1 MQVKKKKNQSTK
13 MDLANSGLVTF
24 FFCFFFLSLNTGERR
39 NELSVNLS
47 PRLILLLEK
56 KKKKKTQFI
65 YPLLFFTDIEL
76 CPKIKRNCS
85 IFKTCK
91 FKDDF

>member
-1 MQVKKKKNQSTK
+1 

-56 KKKKKTQFI
+56 KKKKKNTI
-65 YPLLFFTDIEL
+65 
-76 CPKIKRNCS
+76 
-85 IFKTCK
+85 
-91 FKDDF
+91 